1 MYDVLICAYNAANTL
16 LPTLSSLALQRLSK
30 KLNIYLIDDGSTEE
44 DKKEYAKYA
53 SFYKDTFNSFTFH
66 PRIENKGIGATRNEA
81 LKISKENTNSPWVFF
96 LDADDYLNSPYAFN
110 ILEEAINLY
119 PDAKCIHTP
128 VIQENFDT
136 TKMGIDKGYD
146 YKNAFLICK
155 GGNIL
160 YLHGRI
166 YSRAA
171 IEESGLYFP
180 EYRSNEDTAFN
191 LAFFHLYNKPNEIIL
206 YPHKIVCTCWN
217 PFSITRSPYSSRQ
230 SYGVNNPNE
239 LFDCYYSSKETF
251 NIFKQ
256 KLKEKGILPTL
267 KNSSNFVDRWL
278 MAYIYYN
285 PAFSKSEEEDYL
297 CKMAIVMY
305 YKDIIKEC
313 YNNNPLFASNLW
325 FTDSSFVW
333 NEEPKPTGDIFKKI
347 KEWEK
352 SFDIKKIEELSPKFL
367 TNYGYYTSPKGEF
380 KYSAFNSWGLKQ
392 EG

>member
-16 LPTLSSLALQRLSK
+16 LPTLSSLAFQRLSK

-44 DKKEYAKYA
+44 DKKEYVKYA
-53 SFYKDTFNSFTFH
+53 NFYKDAFNSFIFH

-119 PDAKCIHTP
+119 PNAKCIYTP
-128 VIQENFDT
+128 VIQEIFDT
-136 TKMGIDKGYD
+136 TKMSIEEGYNYD
-146 YKNAFLICK
+146 NAFLVHK
-155 GGNIL
+155 KGNIL
-160 YLHGRI
+160 YLHGRV

-171 IEESGLYFP
+171 IETSDLYFP

-191 LAFFHLYNKPNEIIL
+191 LAFFHIYNRIDEIIL
-206 YPHKIVCTCWN
+206 YPHEIVCTCWN

-230 SYGVNNPNE
+230 SYGINNPNE
-239 LFDCYYSSKETF
+239 LFDCYYSSKEMF
-251 NIFKQ
+251 NILKQNFKR
-256 KLKEKGILPTL
+256 KGILPTL
-267 KNSSNFVDRWL
+267 KNASNFIDRWL
-278 MAYIYYN
+278 MSYIYYD
-285 PAFSKSEEEDYL
+285 PKFSKNEEENYL
-297 CKMAIVMY
+297 CKMAIIMY

-325 FTDSSFVW
+325 FTDPSFIW
-333 NEEPKPTGDIFKKI
+333 DERPKQTGDIFKKA

-352 SFDIKKIEELSPKFL
+352 SFDIKKIEELSTKVL
-367 TNYGYYTSPKGEF
+367 TNSGYYSFPQGEL
-380 KYSAFNSWGLKQ
+380 KYNAFSSWA
-392 EG
+392 